1 MWGENENL
9 HFEDLAGNEEANSNW
24 RKVDDPGRH
33 LMIGMMV
40 TMVILVTV
48 INRVMIIIKSS

>member
-1 MWGENENL
+1 MRRDNL

-48 INRVMIIIKSS
+48 INRVMVIIKSS

>member
-1 MWGENENL
+1 MGGENKNL

-33 LMIGMMV
+33 LMISMMV

-48 INRVMIIIKSS
+48 INRVMVIIKSS